1 MSIALHANV
10 TVAPLFSGY
19 PWDSVGRLVDRAAN
33 VRDLR
38 AHRLELLGAAR
49 LRERGLPVPPAL
61 LDDVREAQLATL
73 TASVLIRRVRE
84 VCDGPLLVFKG
95 LEAAARY
102 PLPALRPFGDVDVL
116 APNPKAVQRQLE
128 AAGFTHVGA
137 ELDWETLHHLA
148 RLAHPDLPFCVEVHR
163 RPKWVDR
170 LTAPDVAEIFAGAVP
185 SSSGVDGVLAPA
197 PAVHA
202 VLLAA
207 HAWAER
213 PLGCIGDLVDV
224 VAVAA
229 EADDEEVGR
238 VASRFGLARVW
249 TATTNTA
256 NTLFLEDPAKWQL
269 RTLARQVPA
278 VRGQTVL
285 ESHLER
291 ALAPF
296 SALPLRAAVETAADE
311 LAGTV
316 RPAAGETWRE
326 KLDRT
331 LRAFRHAFVRRS
343 DHERSL
349 RKDRRAP

>member
-1 MSIALHANV
+1 MSIALHPNV

-19 PWDSVGRLVDRAAN
+19 PWDGVGRLIDRGAN

-116 APNPKAVQRQLE
+116 VPDPEAVQGQLE
-128 AAGFTHVGA
+128 GAGFRRVGA
-137 ELDWETLHHLA
+137 ELDWQTLHHLA
-148 RLAHPDLPFCVEVHR
+148 RLAHPDLPFCIEVHR
-163 RPKWVDR
+163 RPKWVEG
-170 LTAPDVAEIFAGAVP
+170 LNAPDMEEIFAGAVP
-185 SSSGVDGVLAPA
+185 SPTGVDGVLAPA

-229 EADDEEVGR
+229 EADYGEVR
-238 VASRFGLARVW
+238 QVASRFGLGRVW
-249 TATTNTA
+249 TATMNTA
-256 NTLFLEDPAKWQL
+256 DTLFLEDPANWQL
-269 RTLARQVPA
+269 RTWARHLPA
-278 VRGQTVL
+278 VRGQTVF

-291 ALAPF
+291 VLAPF
-296 SALPLRAAVETAADE
+296 SALPLRGAVETAADQ

-316 RPAAGETWRE
+316 RPAAGETWPE

-331 LRAFRHAFVRRS
+331 MRAFRHAFVRRT

-349 RKDRRAP
+349 GKDRRAP

>member
-1 MSIALHANV
+1 M
-10 TVAPLFSGY
+10 
-19 PWDSVGRLVDRAAN
+19 DRAAN

-49 LRERGLPVPPAL
+49 LRQRGLPVPPAL

-116 APNPKAVQRQLE
+116 VPDPEAAQGQLE
-128 AAGFTHVGA
+128 AAGFRHVGA
-137 ELDWETLHHLA
+137 ELEWETLHHLA

-163 RPKWVDR
+163 RPKWIDR
-170 LTAPDVAEIFAGAVP
+170 LTAPDMDEIFAGAVP
-185 SSSGVDGVLAPA
+185 STSGVDGVLAPA

-229 EADDEEVGR
+229 EADYGEVR
-238 VASRFGLARVW
+238 QVASRFGLARVW

-256 NTLFLEDPAKWQL
+256 NTLFLEDPAKWPL
-269 RTLARQVPA
+269 RTWARHLPA
-278 VRGQTVL
+278 ARGQTVL

-291 ALAPF
+291 VLAPF
-296 SALPLRAAVETAADE
+296 AALPFRGAVETAADR
-311 LAGTV
+311 LAGTL

-326 KLDRT
+326 KVDRT
-331 LRAFRHAFVRRS
+331 LRAVRHAFVRRS

-349 RKDRRAP
+349 GKDRRAP

>member
-1 MSIALHANV
+1 MPVAARAPLDA
-10 TVAPLFSGY
+10 APLFAGY
-19 PWDSVGRLVDRAAN
+19 PWEGVGRLVDRARN

-38 AHRLELLGAAR
+38 VHRLEVLGAAR
-49 LRERGLPVPPAL
+49 FRERGRPVPPEL

-116 APNPKAVQRQLE
+116 VPDAEAVQAQLE
-128 AAGFTHVGA
+128 AAGFGHVGP
-137 ELDWETLHHLA
+137 ELEWGTLHHLA

-170 LTAPDVAEIFAGAVP
+170 LAVPSIDEIFADAVP
-185 SSSGVDGVLAPA
+185 SSSGVEGVVAPA

-224 VAVAA
+224 VAVSA
-229 EADDEEVGR
+229 EADHGEVRR
-238 VASRFGLARVW
+238 VASQFGLGRVW
-249 TATTNTA
+249 TATMNA
-256 NTLFLEDPAKWQL
+256 ADTLFLDDPARWQL
-269 RTLARQVPA
+269 RTWARHLSTA
-278 VRGQTVL
+278 RGQTVL

-291 ALAPF
+291 VLAPF
-296 SALPLRAAVETAADE
+296 SALEPRGAVESAVGG

-349 RKDRRAP
+349 GKGGRAP

>member
-1 MSIALHANV
+1 MSLAAHANV
-10 TVAPLFSGY
+10 AVAPLFSGY
-19 PWDSVGRLVDRAAN
+19 PWDGVGRLVDRAAN
-33 VRDLR
+33 ARDLR

-49 LRERGLPVPPAL
+49 LRERGFPVPTEL
-61 LDDVREAQLATL
+61 LDGVREAQLATL
-73 TASVLIRRVRE
+73 TASVLVRRVRE
-84 VCDGPLLVFKG
+84 VCDGPILVFKG

-102 PLPALRPFGDVDVL
+102 PLPALRSFGDVDVL
-116 APNPKAVQRQLE
+116 VPDAEAVQSQLE
-128 AAGFTHVGA
+128 AAGFRHVGA

-170 LTAPDVAEIFAGAVP
+170 LTAPDIDELFAGAVP
-185 SSSGVDGVLAPA
+185 SISGVEGVLAPS

-229 EADDEEVGR
+229 EADHGEVHH
-238 VASRFGLARVW
+238 VASRFGLDKVLS
-249 TATTNTA
+249 ATLNA
-256 NTLFLEDPAKWQL
+256 ADTLFLDDPARWQL
-269 RTLARQVPA
+269 RTWARHLPA

-291 ALAPF
+291 VLAPF
-296 SALPLRAAVETAADE
+296 SALPPRGAIGSAAGG

-316 RPAAGETWRE
+316 RPAPGETWRE

-331 LRAFRHAFVRRS
+331 VRAFRHAFMRRA
-343 DHERSL
+343 DHERSFG
-349 RKDRRAP
+349 KDRKAR